1 MTNMSTVWNDSHA
14 FAWHTAAAL
23 SKQVS
28 RMTKLS
34 RNDIVAR
41 LDQYQDPYLKCSFSA
56 AKVIQHIEINEK
68 TLKIQLVFGY
78 PMAGIKDKLITQLM
92 QLLAC
97 FGLEVEININIQVQ
111 PHVGQRGLKGLPEIK
126 NIIAIASGK
135 GGVGKSTTAV
145 NLALALAQEGARVG
159 ILDADIYGPS
169 QPTMLGA
176 KLPEGSRELKI
187 LLPVISHGIQSMSI
201 GYLIDEKS
209 AMIWRGPMVSTALQQ
224 LLNDTHWDNLDYLIV
239 DLPPG
244 TGDIQLTMAQ
254 KIPVSAALIVTTPQ
268 DLALLDARRA
278 YEMFHKVN
286 IPVLGVIENMSTHV
300 CSQCGHAEQIFG
312 AGGGTRLAAEYDLD
326 LLGSLPLDI
335 SIRTQADSG
344 TPTVAADPT
353 GHNAQIYRAAARQ
366 VAAKLSLQTKDYS
379 QLFSNVEVKHD

>member
-1 MTNMSTVWNDSHA
+1 MSTVWNDSHA